1 MPREISLVVSHLGEK
16 QHILYEADTRQL
28 REASPPAWF
37 RGVCVCVCLLRGERK
52 LFKVCARELQ
62 LTLHWTSH
70 NLPILSPFWWWIQ
83 AFLSSCYI
91 LLFAVALSGWGPMLS
106 NSCSCC
112 CCCSAR
118 LGLWFTR
125 RARRGKKWCFH
136 RSPAGNSLVCWVRLW
151 SIWWKLE
158 MWRENKFAD
167 SLQAIA
173 RFILLVHRCK
183 MGVEGIRKLMKGKRG
198 DSQIHL
204 DHSAMC
210 AV

>member
-1 MPREISLVVSHLGEK
+1 
-16 QHILYEADTRQL
+16 
-28 REASPPAWF
+28 
-37 RGVCVCVCLLRGERK
+37 
-52 LFKVCARELQ
+52 
-62 LTLHWTSH
+62 
-70 NLPILSPFWWWIQ
+70 
-83 AFLSSCYI
+83 
-91 LLFAVALSGWGPMLS
+91 MLS
-106 NSCSCC
+106 NSCSC

-136 RSPAGNSLVCWVRLW
+136 RSPAGNSVVCWVRLW

-183 MGVEGIRKLMKGKRG
+183 MGVEGIRKLMKGGIVR
-198 DSQIHL
+198 SIWIIL
-204 DHSAMC
+204 PC
-210 AV
+210 AQYNWWPRFKFINETTTESWSKLFILYTVNMQKSRDAWNRSFF